1 MGAKYRAR
9 YQQHFAHPVLHEQN
23 LQHEELL
30 ACHPEQWAHLV
41 KKHCIVNGKTYLEQ
55 AGFCKIQNHK
65 NKKGWLCITAQK

>member
-1 MGAKYRAR
+1 VGASG
-9 YQQHFAHPVLHEQN
+9 
-23 LQHEELL
+23 
-30 ACHPEQWAHLV
+30 